1 MPVAS
6 GGYDI
11 RFEAGSTLPV
21 SKSLMKTEANEMF
34 DRLSQI
40 ALAIPGSYD
49 IIKLGDDI
57 ILANDKN
64 PADFKSEEEKDNNAR
79 LALLLDLANLENQQ
93 IMQGKPTPPTPY
105 SSPAHTQIH
114 VEFTKSEAFQAL
126 GSNDPRVDIMTD
138 HITGEAMA
146 QEQRAGGG
154 MMPGGDMQA
163 QGMAG
168 PTAPGGSPVALA
180 PGTAPNPA
188 PQTTGG
194 ANRGLLNALPA
205 KIQGGGQVIR

>member
-1 MPVAS
+1 
-6 GGYDI
+6 
-11 RFEAGSTLPV
+11 
-21 SKSLMKTEANEMF
+21 
-34 DRLSQI
+34 
-40 ALAIPGSYD
+40 
-49 IIKLGDDI
+49 
-57 ILANDKN
+57 
-64 PADFKSEEEKDNNAR
+64 
-79 LALLLDLANLENQQ
+79 LENQQ

-163 QGMAG
+163 A
-168 PTAPGGSPVALA
+168 TAPGGSPAALV

-194 ANRGLLNALPA
+194 ANRPRPVRLVGPTTSPKFEFRTFMPTVFHDKLEKPCVPQVSATPARRQGLRNSE
-205 KIQGGGQVIR
+205 GQFGIPWENR